1 MAVVSNGTTIIDAG
15 ALGSGVATGKMT
27 LIKTLTA
34 SGSGTLSFVDGAA
47 SVVLDATYDSYVFK
61 FINIHPATDGAFFTF
76 QANAAGAS
84 GFNETITSTNF
95 RAFNKEDDSETELG
109 YVAGSDQAQGTAFQ
123 RLTQEIDN
131 DNDSCSGGTLHLFN
145 PSSTTFVKHF
155 LSKTN
160 SMHTDPQSV
169 QVHSAGYINTTAAI
183 DEIQFKMSSG
193 NIDSGVIKLYGIGG

>member
-15 ALGSGVATGKMT
+15 ALGSGVATGKMI

-34 SGSGTLSFVDGAA
+34 SSSANLSFVDGAA

-193 NIDSGVIKLYGIGG
+193 NIDSGVIKLYGIS